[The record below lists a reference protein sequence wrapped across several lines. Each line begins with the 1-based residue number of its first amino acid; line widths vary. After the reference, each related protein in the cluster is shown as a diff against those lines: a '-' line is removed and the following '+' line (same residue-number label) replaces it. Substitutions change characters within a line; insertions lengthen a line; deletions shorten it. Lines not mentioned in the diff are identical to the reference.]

1 MVFWCFRR
9 HEKRRIVIVTVCVCW
24 QRKFKSIA
32 KSKVTRSQ
40 HRFTVLVNIYIIA
53 RPLAME
59 ALDDLA
65 PPGRAAGDQQQQEE
79 RTPMGASEQQAKGLG
94 PAAAPSDLH
103 QLQHEHEQEGDGLPS
118 APQRQHE
125 RDTAGSLTSQSP
137 PVMERVAEL
146 QVETEALAG
155 GADGTPDT
163 TPDTEDSCPPRPQP
177 QIPVV
182 DEENE
187 DSTKSNSHYRLSN
200 DGSNDNGEGVSTE
213 EEEWRGALVTETA
226 EDVGAE
232 TSTAEDVE
240 IPPPVPGPSTV
251 DSAAQND
258 EVSVCAEAGEVD
270 ENDASHV
277 DGSEETMGERADPG
291 GCGAC
296 NESAETLPMA
306 DGDTRNLDAGFND
319 SSSMGLP
326 FLSPATKMVQRAV
339 MEGLV
344 DATTSACIA
353 EPKNEEVEEEGD
365 AQAISD
371 DSMCLSPETRL
382 VHQQLVE
389 GCTTDIDGV
398 VGTTNAEDTGANGVI
413 GPKDEQG
420 GGDVPVRHSGKMT
433 TTTPSDQRNT
443 SMNSV
448 YTDDGM
454 GAELTNLNAI
464 EDEIRREVE
473 SPRVEIK
480 AATASPRRNRTAA
493 GFADEDTPSR
503 RSSAGASSNGGS
515 SPDAVGGTS
524 ISNAVE
530 QLQQQVGA
538 MAREAL
544 LSRDSGD
551 ENDSTFVPLRADP
564 KQISFMSDADDGMD
578 DEVKK
583 LSEAENESRKD
594 VSEPQIEEA
603 FPGGS
608 EQEEGVHKEIGGPP
622 VSPPTHPSDDSDP
635 SKKVQGP
642 TSSNADGTV
651 PASPTSPPGLR
662 GEEEEAVMATAQT
675 PATSSLVASSDSL
688 ADSQPTPPSLTFQE
702 CIELERWGAVLRM
715 LDTDHGKVARQDV
728 YITSG
733 STPELGDDEDDTDYV
748 EEDVVEGRLDS
759 RYRRKATALHLA
771 CTRDP
776 PLDVVKRLIQTNP
789 EAVSSPT
796 RLGWEYPLHYAV
808 GSGMASD
815 SVINVLAETCPDAV
829 SKVSTGAARFG
840 AHQSPLHLAVTAF
853 LRDTDASPSLSVLRT
868 MCRRKHDARKVR
880 DGSGRTPLELA
891 TQLSA
896 ATCPQD
902 LKKILSPSNDINE
915 MIVFRVKSLLLAILV
930 VGAAWFLK
938 KLEHFGAAMVNRAEE
953 TFAEVVSMG
962 SSGLAV
968 AFCICIIALL
978 VVNTTRII
986 QQDKAQHPL
995 GDDEDET
1002 ASDEFVTILYV
1013 SAVGLIVLFATEP
1026 VTLLL
1031 HTTVVTGC
1039 ALGYILLRRSKKGPM
1054 DDNAN
1059 LEFLDCRDR
1068 EIHGSMSDTSL
1079 KDSAGKGASREYD
1092 MTPLERD
1099 GMCIVCW
1106 ERPADHVLVPCGHL
1120 CLCAEVSTIE
1130 KSN

>member
-1 MVFWCFRR
+1 
-9 HEKRRIVIVTVCVCW
+9 
-24 QRKFKSIA
+24 
-32 KSKVTRSQ
+32 
-40 HRFTVLVNIYIIA
+40 
-53 RPLAME
+53 ME

-118 APQRQHE
+118 ALRRQRE
-125 RDTAGSLTSQSP
+125 RDTAESLPSQTSP
-137 PVMERVAEL
+137 ETGRRAEL

-187 DSTKSNSHYRLSN
+187 DTTKSNSHYRLSN
-200 DGSNDNGEGVSTE
+200 DGSNDNIDASVE
-213 EEEWRGALVTETA
+213 EEEEEEEVALPPPSPTLLLRET
-226 EDVGAE
+226 
-232 TSTAEDVE
+232 EDVE
-240 IPPPVPGPSTV
+240 IPLPVPGPSAV

-270 ENDASHV
+270 EDDASH
-277 DGSEETMGERADPG
+277 GSKETTGERADPG

-306 DGDTRNLDAGFND
+306 DGDSTRNLDAGFND
-319 SSSMGLP
+319 SSSVGLP

-344 DATTSACIA
+344 DATTSTCIA
-353 EPKNEEVEEEGD
+353 EPKKEEVEEEED
-365 AQAISD
+365 APAIND
-371 DSMCLSPETRL
+371 GSMCLSPETRL

-420 GGDVPVRHSGKMT
+420 DGDVPVHHSGEMT
-433 TTTPSDQRNT
+433 MMATPSDQRNT

-454 GAELTNLNAI
+454 GAELTNLNAF

-578 DEVKK
+578 DELKK
-583 LSEAENESRKD
+583 LSEAKNESRKD
-594 VSEPQIEEA
+594 VSEPRIEEA

-608 EQEEGVHKEIGGPP
+608 EQEEGVHKEISGPP

-651 PASPTSPPGLR
+651 PASPTSPPGLH

-759 RYRRKATALHLA
+759 RYRRKATALHLT

>member
-1 MVFWCFRR
+1 
-9 HEKRRIVIVTVCVCW
+9 
-24 QRKFKSIA
+24 
-32 KSKVTRSQ
+32 
-40 HRFTVLVNIYIIA
+40 
-53 RPLAME
+53 ME
-59 ALDDLA
+59 ALDDHA
-65 PPGRAAGDQQQQEE
+65 HGRAAGDQQQEEEE
-79 RTPMGASEQQAKGLG
+79 RTPMGASERQAKGLG
-94 PAAAPSDLH
+94 PAAAPSDLPAPPDTDTCTQH
-103 QLQHEHEQEGDGLPS
+103 QLHEHEQEDGGLPS

-125 RDTAGSLTSQSP
+125 RDTAESLPPQSP
-137 PVMERVAEL
+137 PETERVAEL
-146 QVETEALAG
+146 QVETEVLAG
-155 GADGTPDT
+155 GADSTPDT
-163 TPDTEDSCPPRPQP
+163 TPDTEDSCPRPQP

-182 DEENE
+182 EEGENE
-187 DSTKSNSHYRLSN
+187 DNAKSNSHYRLSD
-200 DGSNDNGEGVSTE
+200 DGSNDNIDVTE
-213 EEEWRGALVTETA
+213 EEEGEVALPPQSPTPLLLPET
-226 EDVGAE
+226 E

-240 IPPPVPGPSTV
+240 IPLPVPEPSTA

-258 EVSVCAEAGEVD
+258 EVSVDAEADEVD
-270 ENDASHV
+270 EDDATHV
-277 DGSEETMGERADPG
+277 DGREETMGEGADPG

-306 DGDTRNLDAGFND
+306 DGDSTRNLDAGFDD
-319 SSSMGLP
+319 SSSVGLP

-344 DATTSACIA
+344 DATTSTYIA
-353 EPKNEEVEEEGD
+353 EPKNEEVEEEGG
-365 AQAISD
+365 APAIND

-398 VGTTNAEDTGANGVI
+398 VGTANAEDTGDDGVI

-420 GGDVPVRHSGKMT
+420 GGDDVPVHHSGEMT
-433 TTTPSDQRNT
+433 MTTTPSDQRNT

-454 GAELTNLNAI
+454 GAELTNLNAF

-473 SPRVEIK
+473 SPHVEIK
-480 AATASPRRNRTAA
+480 AATASPRRNRTEA
-493 GFADEDTPSR
+493 GFAEEDTPSR
-503 RSSAGASSNGGS
+503 RSNAGASSNGGS

-544 LSRDSGD
+544 LSLDSGD
-551 ENDSTFVPLRADP
+551 ENDSTFVPLGADP
-564 KQISFMSDADDGMD
+564 KQISFMPDADDGV
-578 DEVKK
+578 DE
-583 LSEAENESRKD
+583 R
-594 VSEPQIEEA
+594 QIEEA
-603 FPGGS
+603 ISDDS
-608 EQEEGVHKEIGGPP
+608 EQEEGVHKEISGPP
-622 VSPPTHPSDDSDP
+622 VSPPTRPSDDSDP
-635 SKKVQGP
+635 SEKVQGP
-642 TSSNADGTV
+642 TSSTADGTV
-651 PASPTSPPGLR
+651 PASPTSPPGLS
-662 GEEEEAVMATAQT
+662 GEEEEATTTTTTTAQT

-688 ADSQPTPPSLTFQE
+688 AVSQPTPPRLTFQE
-702 CIELERWGAVLRM
+702 CIELERWEAVLRM

-733 STPELGDDEDDTDYV
+733 SGPELGDDEDDTDYV
-748 EEDVVEGRLDS
+748 EEDIVEGRPDS

-776 PLDVVKRLIQTNP
+776 PLDVVKRLIQANP
-789 EAVSSPT
+789 EAVFSPT

-815 SVINVLAETCPDAV
+815 SVINVLTETYPDAV

-868 MCRRKHDARKVR
+868 MCRRKHTARKVR

-938 KLEHFGAAMVNRAEE
+938 KLEHFGAAMVDKAEE

-1039 ALGYILLRRSKKGPM
+1039 ALGYILLRRSKKGPI
-1054 DDNAN
+1054 DENAN
-1059 LEFLDCRDR
+1059 SEFLDCRDR

-1106 ERPADHVLVPCGHL
+1106 ERPADHVLVPW
-1120 CLCAEVSTIE
+1120 
-1130 KSN
+1130 